1 MTQTV
6 VDEVM
11 LRGEAPFEQ
20 MLQRWIRKG
29 CTFVWGGN
37 PTAPASWLV
46 NRVNNHVGQLGAS
59 AKIGRTGIEYPDGV
73 ASNISWQSVFGVSH
87 HLAMFAL
94 VLVNEVSDGGCFL
107 KVGSTSNGAGIGIG
121 STSFDTNGSNATGLL
136 EGRAW
141 IPSSMTMRLG
151 IRLIGLQTRL
161 NLGILQLYGDSFA
174 TSNLTL
180 YEPTT
185 VTSISGYTAE
195 ADARY
200 CKHQVIAA
208 GVIPTDGSEA
218 AGNAGV
224 NIAFSDPLIPQLV
237 GKPGLPD
244 SVYW

>member
-121 STSFDTNGSNATGLL
+121 STSFDTNGSNA
-136 EGRAW
+136 R
-141 IPSSMTMRLG
+141 
-151 IRLIGLQTRL
+151 LQTRL